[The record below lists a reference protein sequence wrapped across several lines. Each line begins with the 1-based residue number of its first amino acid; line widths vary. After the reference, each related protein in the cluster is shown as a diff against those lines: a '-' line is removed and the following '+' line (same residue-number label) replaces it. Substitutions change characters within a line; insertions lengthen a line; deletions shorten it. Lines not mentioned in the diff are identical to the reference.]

1 MMSDIEQEGL
11 NIEQSGEVVVSLAD
25 NSNLSKRALK
35 KQKKRQ
41 AWLDSKEERR
51 AKEKAKRK
59 AKLEKRKAENPDINL
74 SYSESRK
81 RLKKSLDEKTP
92 CERQIAFDMS
102 FGHLMNQRDRGKCLK
117 QVMHCYSINRRLSH
131 PFTLYATSF
140 DGVMKEEMSKHSG
153 YMNWTMFHF
162 LPEHFTSLVD
172 VPNSD
177 IKSKSDLVYL
187 SSESENVIDSF
198 DKGKLYISKSL
209 LKLYFLYHNLS
220 NLMTAALSV
229 CHPFF
234 FTISSFY
241 SWRIGRSQLT
251 QGLVLFPG

>member
-1 MMSDIEQEGL
+1 MSE
-11 NIEQSGEVVVSLAD
+11 NKPKGEKLDMEPTGEISVSISD
-25 NSNLSKRALK
+25 NSNISKRAMK

-41 AWLDSKEERR
+41 AWLDSKQERR

-59 AKLEKRKAENPDINL
+59 AKIEKRKAENPDINL

-81 RLKKSLDEKTP
+81 RLKKSLGEKTP
-92 CERQIAFDMS
+92 CGRQVVFDMS

-117 QVMHCYSINRRLSH
+117 QVMHCYSINRRLHH
-131 PFTLYATSF
+131 PFNLYATSF

-153 YMNWTMFHF
+153 YMNWTMFSF

-172 VPNSD
+172 APNSD

-198 DKGKLYISKSL
+198 DKGKLYISKSN
-209 LKLYFLYHNLS
+209 FS
-220 NLMTAALSV
+220 
-229 CHPFF
+229 
-234 FTISSFY
+234 
-241 SWRIGRSQLT
+241 
-251 QGLVLFPG
+251 